1 MEERRSAELQTAE
14 RRNLEIKLRCDDLA
28 AARERAIAFG
38 ARPEGD
44 LLQRDTF
51 FGSFGVLRGRL
62 KLREMPDRAE
72 LIWYERPDVAGS
84 RLSRFRLV
92 PVLDPAA
99 LRDALA
105 ESIGIRGEVRKRRE
119 LLLWQ
124 NVRIHLDEV
133 EGLGRFVEFEAVLS
147 EPNIAGAQADLDRLA
162 KAMGIDGTPAIA
174 GAYADL
180 LGF

>member
-1 MEERRSAELQTAE
+1 MEERRNAVPRTAE
-14 RRNLEIKLRCDDLA
+14 RRNLEIKLRCDDLV

-51 FGSFGVLRGRL
+51 FGSFAALHGRL
-62 KLREMPDRAE
+62 KLREMPGRAE
-72 LIWYERPDVAGS
+72 LIWYERPDVAGT
-84 RLSRFRLV
+84 RLSRYRLV
-92 PVLDPAA
+92 PVSDPAA
-99 LRDALA
+99 LRDVMA
-105 ESIGIRGEVRKRRE
+105 ESLGVRGEVRKRRE

-124 NVRIHLDEV
+124 DIT
-133 EGLGRFVEFEAVLS
+133 GS
-147 EPNIAGAQADLDRLA
+147 QADLDRLA
-162 KAMGIDGTPAIA
+162 KAMGIDGTPAIP